1 MNDQAITSIAQLN
14 ELIAANQTISF
25 INFYSP
31 TCGPCMMLKPILDEL
46 VQINQINLFRVNVL
60 EHPEIARAFNVN
72 QWPTNFIY
80 QKQKLV

>member
-1 MNDQAITSIAQLN
+1 
-14 ELIAANQTISF
+14 
-25 INFYSP
+25 
-31 TCGPCMMLKPILDEL
+31 MMLKPILDEL

-80 QKQKLV
+80 QKQKLVQSVIGYQPLEKWQKLLANIKL